1 MPDTLEQKHISTTE
15 YTRHEFS
22 HNPNLLVALPGRSV
36 YKPFITIPTG
46 YYALVTNMGA
56 EIEYTKPNGS
66 KTHVW
71 PAGIHTAMPWCQ
83 VSHLVTK
90 GFVVFDIPCK
100 ALKSLDNVT
109 IEMDIACVLRIM
121 GDETKQEDPNLVCKF
136 VHEVTPRGLQQQLT
150 DAIDEAC
157 RVLARS
163 MKHRECYGLRNV
175 SISEDMLDDKGTRN
189 VNAAGRFSEP
199 VQNEGGLQLGEIYD
213 DEVESHLFVG
223 SADHGANT
231 RANVAAAKG
240 QTATA
245 RMIATLNRQF
255 KPQGVEI
262 TDIMITDIKLPD
274 EIVRQMMSKTMVIS
288 SNAQEIMT
296 QQFDMQE
303 LKYNEANKLMAQTFK
318 EDRLREEQQGE
329 QERQEVSIRLQDM
342 KAEES
347 KKIRLI
353 REENKVLLQSIT
365 ANCDLEVTKLAQ
377 ERNAIVTD
385 LSAKSSQEAAK
396 LKAEADRYCVEKK
409 SQAQLEVQ
417 RNEAAA
423 MEEISNAEG
432 VIAPLLRPY
441 NEHET
446 ALRGLEVFSK
456 FSNNKDVII
465 APSGNQDVQTMLL
478 CDQILASSKSQGN
491 SSRSEILSELMLMKA
506 GGQVAMN
513 TGSGS
518 AILATR

>member
-1 MPDTLEQKHISTTE
+1 MCGPAQEPQLQCGQPVATPHCPGLYSVNDTFRLFSVTHF
-15 YTRHEFS
+15 EFGM
-22 HNPNLLVALPGRSV
+22 LLLIIEHR
-36 YKPFITIPTG
+36 IQ
-46 YYALVTNMGA
+46 VT
-56 EIEYTKPNGS
+56 
-66 KTHVW
+66 
-71 PAGIHTAMPWCQ
+71 
-83 VSHLVTK
+83 HLVSK
-90 GFVVFDIPCK
+90 GFFVLDVPCK

-109 IEMDIACVLRIM
+109 IQMDIACVLRIM
-121 GDETKQEDPNLVCKF
+121 GDEKKNEDPNLVCKF

-175 SISEDMLDDKGTRN
+175 SIAEDMLEEGGPAPRIVT
-189 VNAAGRFSEP
+189 AEGRFQDSGNNEQGMQMGDIYEND
-199 VQNEGGLQLGEIYD
+199 QN
-213 DEVESHLFVG
+213 ESHLFVG
-223 SADHGANT
+223 SADHTANT
-231 RANVAAAKG
+231 RANFAAAKG
-240 QTATA
+240 EGATA

-262 TDIMITDIKLPD
+262 TDVMITDIKLP
-274 EIVRQMMSKTMVIS
+274 EESVRQMMSKTMVIS

-318 EDRLREEQQGE
+318 EERLREEQQGE
-329 QERQEVSIRLQDM
+329 QERQAVSIRLQDM

-353 REENKVLLQSIT
+353 QEENKVLLQSIS

-377 ERNAIVTD
+377 ERNAIVTE
-385 LSAKSSQEAAK
+385 LASKSSQEAAR
-396 LKAEADRYCVEKK
+396 LKAEANRYCVEKI

-417 RNEAAA
+417 RNEAAS
-423 MEEISNAEG
+423 MEVVSNAEG
-432 VIAPLLRPY
+432 VIAPLLRPF

-446 ALRGLEVFSK
+446 SLRGLQVFDK
-456 FSNNKDVII
+456 FANNKDVVI

-478 CDQILASSKSQGN
+478 CDQILSSSNVQN
-491 SSRSEILSELMLMKA
+491 RSSRSEILSELMLMKA

-513 TGSGS
+513 TSTGS